1 MKKLYFTL
9 LGITL
14 SLSFAFSQAPTFEL
28 VTTTASTTPITN
40 NAIFDKATSLT
51 ADVSYYFI
59 LKNITATTQ
68 TYTIRKYDNL
78 LNTVSVGDE
87 AAAYFCTGT
96 TCYVPTVYS
105 ALFVIPANSS
115 DDFIV
120 YLDEASA
127 LGLSNIGYEVQNGT
141 EKLAITMRYNFAT
154 GIATNLNDLS
164 SASNIYPN
172 PSSSKSFIDVNA
184 LKELSGTSLKVY
196 NCLGALVSSKE
207 ISLQKGKN
215 KISIDNESLETG
227 VYFVKI
233 INGSSTLTRKLT
245 VTK

>member
-1 MKKLYFTL
+1 
-9 LGITL
+9 
-14 SLSFAFSQAPTFEL
+14 
-28 VTTTASTTPITN
+28 
-40 NAIFDKATSLT
+40 
-51 ADVSYYFI
+51 
-59 LKNITATTQ
+59 
-68 TYTIRKYDNL
+68 
-78 LNTVSVGDE
+78 
-87 AAAYFCTGT
+87 
-96 TCYVPTVYS
+96 VPTVYS